1 MLEGL
6 DATIFKTATVVPP
19 VELWEEEV
27 YIFRPL
33 QFQTQAVVKIACEP
47 LNPSELPKMV
57 PALLPALPHMHCQM
71 SSMTQCSKLW
81 FKLTSVL
88 HPISPTRLESK

>member
-1 MLEGL
+1 MFGGCAGNLVLLEGI
-6 DATIFKTATVVPP
+6 DPTIFKTATLVPP
-19 VELWEEEV
+19 LELWEEDV

-57 PALLPALPHMHCQM
+57 RNV
-71 SSMTQCSKLW
+71 SFW
-81 FKLTSVL
+81 GG
-88 HPISPTRLESK
+88 R

>member
-1 MLEGL
+1 MIDRLIVGGRAGNLVLLEGI
-6 DATIFKTATVVPP
+6 DPTIFKTATLVPP
-19 VELWEEEV
+19 LELWEEDV

-57 PALLPALPHMHCQM
+57 RNL
-71 SSMTQCSKLW
+71 KFEGDGW
-81 FKLTSVL
+81 FLA
-88 HPISPTRLESK
+88 

>member
-1 MLEGL
+1 MHAGNWVLLEGI
-6 DATIFKTATVVPP
+6 DATIFKTATLVPP

-57 PALLPALPHMHCQM
+57 
-71 SSMTQCSKLW
+71 
-81 FKLTSVL
+81 
-88 HPISPTRLESK
+88 